1 MIELDFP
8 HKSKKMKQFN
18 EELSNFRN
26 NPDGK
31 FNQFNENVWKLWEY
45 LNKLTKDNYHGIKN
59 SILNKFTF
67 NAQLLK

>member
-31 FNQFNENVWKLWEY
+31 FNQFNENV
-45 LNKLTKDNYHGIKN
+45 
-59 SILNKFTF
+59 
-67 NAQLLK
+67 